1 MSLTPAPGEHQGQIP
16 KAGSRPL
23 PRQAP
28 AQQDAR
34 GRELQLQ
41 VSVDSID
48 SVDNVDN
55 VDSVD
60 SLDSVDSVYS
70 VDGVDCVDS

>member
-1 MSLTPAPGEHQGQIP
+1 MSLTPAPGEHQGQVQ

-41 VSVDSID
+41 VSVDS
-48 SVDNVDN
+48 
-55 VDSVD
+55 VDSI
-60 SLDSVDSVYS
+60 DSVDSVDISILYNGPRTPQ
-70 VDGVDCVDS
+70 VRDC